1 MKAGNIFF
9 KPINEK
15 TSLKTSTN
23 SDRYKQP
30 EESGDLEETNE
41 VNDSE
46 EDEYGDE
53 IIDLGDDVQPF
64 SMQFKLDK
72 PIVVAKQEQTIDD
85 PYQSMKSLPKKRG
98 GGFDL
103 SEMILGRQ
111 SRPMEVE
118 DNEDDA
124 EVGLDDVQFYMKVEQ
139 EDQQE
144 EAYENPYYLMDSLK
158 EKADKKK
165 TKKNPLF
172 EMSVSVTHKEP
183 PV

>member
-1 MKAGNIFF
+1 MKAGNMFF

-64 SMQFKLDK
+64 SM
-72 PIVVAKQEQTIDD
+72 
-85 PYQSMKSLPKKRG
+85 
-98 GGFDL
+98 
-103 SEMILGRQ
+103 
-111 SRPMEVE
+111 
-118 DNEDDA
+118 
-124 EVGLDDVQFYMKVEQ
+124 
-139 EDQQE
+139 
-144 EAYENPYYLMDSLK
+144 
-158 EKADKKK
+158 
-165 TKKNPLF
+165 
-172 EMSVSVTHKEP
+172 
-183 PV
+183 